1 MPFTLSHPAAVLPFL
16 RPLAR
21 WGVLSA
27 LVVGSIAPDFP
38 YYMGIR
44 GARPYTHTLPSIL
57 WFSIPPGWLAYLAF
71 QQLLR
76 RPAVFLMPEPLRAR
90 LDPRPHIAAFGP
102 VTLSLALG
110 ALTHVAWDWLTHRP
124 SRVARLFPFLRED
137 LGTLWGHSIWSY
149 RVLQTGSTL
158 LGGAVLALAL
168 LLWFLRTAPRPLPP
182 DPPRLRR
189 LRARARVVAL
199 LAPPLLGGF
208 VATRSAPPFHD
219 FVSFAWFMAYVAVAG
234 LSTLVVVVALLGA
247 VLRTDREARRWL
259 PC

>member
-27 LVVGSIAPDFP
+27 LVVGSIAPDFH
-38 YYMGIR
+38 YYVGIR
-44 GARPYTHTLPSIL
+44 GGRPYTHSLVSVF
-57 WFSIPPGWLAYLAF
+57 WFSIPVGWIAYLGF
-71 QQLLR
+71 QHLLR

-110 ALTHVAWDWLTHRP
+110 ALTHVVWDQLTHRP
-124 SRVARLFPFLRED
+124 LMVARAFPFLREEV
-137 LGTLWGHSIWSY
+137 GTLWGHSIWSY

-158 LGGAVLALAL
+158 LGGAVLAAAV
-168 LLWFLRTAPRPLPP
+168 LLWFLLTAPRPLPS

-199 LAPPLLGGF
+199 LAPPLLGYF
-208 VATRSAPPFHD
+208 VATHSSPPFD
-219 FVSFAWFMAYVAVAG
+219 DLVSFAWFMAYVAVAG
-234 LSTLVVVVALLGA
+234 LSTLVVVLGLLGA
-247 VLRTDREARRWL
+247 VLRADGGAAAVR
-259 PC
+259 